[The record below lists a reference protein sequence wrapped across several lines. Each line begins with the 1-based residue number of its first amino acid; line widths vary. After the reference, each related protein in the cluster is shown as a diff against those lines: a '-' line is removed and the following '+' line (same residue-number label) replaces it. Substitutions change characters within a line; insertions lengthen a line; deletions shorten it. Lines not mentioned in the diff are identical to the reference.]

1 MGTLD
6 RKMWVFKEHSLIGHK
21 TPAETPSGWGVPVR
35 VESFVRA
42 NLEDYSPTQG

>member
-1 MGTLD
+1 
-6 RKMWVFKEHSLIGHK
+6 MWVFKEHSLIGHK

-35 VESFVRA
+35 VESFLRA